1 MKLSKKAIDG
11 FKKLYLKK
19 YGITLSDTEANDK
32 AVRLLIFYRFK
43 YTND

>member
-1 MKLSKKAIDG
+1 MKLSKKAIDD

-19 YGITLSDTEANDK
+19 YGIALSDVEANDK
-32 AVRLLIFYRFK
+32 AYRLLIFYRFK